1 MRAVILAGGEG
12 TRLRPYTT
20 VLPKPLMPVGNYPI
34 AEIIVRQLRRCGV
47 TSCTFAVGYLQQ
59 LIEAYFG
66 DGSSFGVEIDYLREN
81 RPLGTAGPLAALTN
95 FNEPLLVLNG
105 DILTDLDYSELYR
118 YHLDRSHD
126 LTIASHAKSVRV
138 DLGVLDLD
146 QYGNLVDYIEKP
158 EYAFQVSMGVYVFSP
173 SVLEF
178 IQPDERLD
186 FPDLVR
192 GLLRA
197 GRSVGCYRF
206 DGLWLDIGRTDDY
219 QVATETFEI
228 HRDRLLPDDA
238 PVDRDSDITVGD
250 KVAGRRPA

>member
-34 AEIIVRQLRRCGV
+34 VEIIVRQLRNGGV
-47 TSCTFAVGYLQQ
+47 TSCTFAVGYLHQ

-66 DGSSFGVEIDYLREN
+66 DGKSFGVEIDYLREDK
-81 RPLGTAGPLAALTN
+81 PLGTSGPLAALTD
-95 FNEPLLVLNG
+95 FDEPILVLNG
-105 DILTDLDYSELYR
+105 DILTDIDYSELYR

-126 LTIASHAKSVRV
+126 ITIASHAKSVRV

-146 QYGNLVDYIEKP
+146 QRGYLVDYIEKP
-158 EYAFQVSMGVYVFSP
+158 EYDFQVSMGVYIFSP

-178 IQPDERLD
+178 IPPDERLD

-192 GLLRA
+192 TLLRA
-197 GRSVGCYRF
+197 GRSVGCYRY

-219 QVATETFEI
+219 QVATETFEMY
-228 HRDRLLPDDA
+228 RDRFLPGEPA
-238 PVDRDSDITVGD
+238 RDCHSDIDVGE